1 MRAVRKVL
9 GSAAIVITAALFVP
23 FSALVRGDGCQID
36 ANPESFAGITLAL
49 TVLLFITVSA
59 VLMSRVYRDY
69 RMLVAQIANAERL
82 SLERTQNRVL
92 AKPRHISRTVQQDE
106 NRGEQFQD
114 FNASSE
120 RETEQD
126 LEASLANKADAV
138 ALTAA
143 MRRAVP
149 EFLANALV
157 AIKDEV
163 PRMNQHVAFG
173 LNLFG
178 AGAAEHYG
186 THAGLKRFQAFVLVR
201 EAVEVLGNSADRVYA
216 FCLQYDEY

>member
-23 FSALVRGDGCQID
+23 FLALVRGDGCQID
-36 ANPESFAGITLAL
+36 ANPESF
-49 TVLLFITVSA
+49 
-59 VLMSRVYRDY
+59 
-69 RMLVAQIANAERL
+69 
-82 SLERTQNRVL
+82 
-92 AKPRHISRTVQQDE
+92 
-106 NRGEQFQD
+106 
-114 FNASSE
+114 
-120 RETEQD
+120 
-126 LEASLANKADAV
+126 
-138 ALTAA
+138 
-143 MRRAVP
+143 
-149 EFLANALV
+149 

-201 EAVEVLGNSADRVYA
+201 EAVEVLGNSADRVDA